1 MARALLPIALVV
13 GVAFAPVCARAEGQL
28 SLKSVSVDL
37 PPGDDMFPNGP
48 GADAINNNCLAC
60 HSADMVLNQPAL
72 PMTQWH
78 AEVDKMRTAYKAPID
93 PKDVDA
99 ILDYL
104 DKCEVPRRPPY
115 HRYRRKSGSNLDIAK
130 PARLTPS
137 WAHCFGGQAMPITA
151 TWPRIMGRRQFIR
164 KPTTAE
170 SIS

>member
-1 MARALLPIALVV
+1 MLRTMLPIALVA
-13 GVAFAPVCARAEGQL
+13 GVAFAPVCARAESQL

-37 PPGDDMFPNGP
+37 PPGDEMFPNGP

-78 AEVDKMRTAYKAPID
+78 AEVDKMRAAYKAPID

-104 DKCEVPRRPPY
+104 VSVKG
-115 HRYRRKSGSNLDIAK
+115 KK
-130 PARLTPS
+130 
-137 WAHCFGGQAMPITA
+137 
-151 TWPRIMGRRQFIR
+151 
-164 KPTTAE
+164 
-170 SIS
+170 

>member
-13 GVAFAPVCARAEGQL
+13 GVAFAPVCARAESQL

-37 PPGDDMFPNGP
+37 PAGDDMFPNGP
-48 GADAINNNCLAC
+48 GADAINSNCLAC
-60 HSADMVLNQPAL
+60 HSADMVLNRPAL

-104 DKCEVPRRPPY
+104 VSVK
-115 HRYRRKSGSNLDIAK
+115 K
-130 PARLTPS
+130 
-137 WAHCFGGQAMPITA
+137 
-151 TWPRIMGRRQFIR
+151 
-164 KPTTAE
+164 
-170 SIS
+170 

>member
-1 MARALLPIALVV
+1 MARVLLPIALVV
-13 GVAFAPVCARAEGQL
+13 GVAFAPVCARAESQL

-99 ILDYL
+99 ILEYL
-104 DKCEVPRRPPY
+104 VSVKGE
-115 HRYRRKSGSNLDIAK
+115 K
-130 PARLTPS
+130 
-137 WAHCFGGQAMPITA
+137 
-151 TWPRIMGRRQFIR
+151 
-164 KPTTAE
+164 
-170 SIS
+170 

>member
-1 MARALLPIALVV
+1 MTRALLPIALVV
-13 GVAFAPVCARAEGQL
+13 GVAFAPVCARAESQL

-93 PKDVDA
+93 PKDVDG

-104 DKCEVPRRPPY
+104 
-115 HRYRRKSGSNLDIAK
+115 
-130 PARLTPS
+130 
-137 WAHCFGGQAMPITA
+137 F
-151 TWPRIMGRRQFIR
+151 
-164 KPTTAE
+164 
-170 SIS
+170 SIKGEK

>member
-1 MARALLPIALVV
+1 MLRPMLPIALVV
-13 GVAFAPVCARAEGQL
+13 GVALAPVCARADSQF

-37 PPGDDMFPNGP
+37 PPGVDLFPNGP

-104 DKCEVPRRPPY
+104 VSVK
-115 HRYRRKSGSNLDIAK
+115 K
-130 PARLTPS
+130 
-137 WAHCFGGQAMPITA
+137 
-151 TWPRIMGRRQFIR
+151 
-164 KPTTAE
+164 
-170 SIS
+170 

>member
-1 MARALLPIALVV
+1 MGRALLPIALVI
-13 GVAFAPVCARAEGQL
+13 GVALAPFCAQAESQL

-72 PMTQWH
+72 PMAQWQ

-104 DKCEVPRRPPY
+104 VSVKGE
-115 HRYRRKSGSNLDIAK
+115 K
-130 PARLTPS
+130 
-137 WAHCFGGQAMPITA
+137 
-151 TWPRIMGRRQFIR
+151 
-164 KPTTAE
+164 
-170 SIS
+170 

>member
-13 GVAFAPVCARAEGQL
+13 GVAFAPVCARAESQL

-37 PPGDDMFPNGP
+37 PPGDDMFPDGP

-99 ILDYL
+99 ILEYL
-104 DKCEVPRRPPY
+104 VSVKGE
-115 HRYRRKSGSNLDIAK
+115 K
-130 PARLTPS
+130 
-137 WAHCFGGQAMPITA
+137 
-151 TWPRIMGRRQFIR
+151 
-164 KPTTAE
+164 
-170 SIS
+170 

>member
-13 GVAFAPVCARAEGQL
+13 GVAFAPVCARAESQL

-37 PPGDDMFPNGP
+37 PAGDDMFPNGP

-104 DKCEVPRRPPY
+104 VSVK
-115 HRYRRKSGSNLDIAK
+115 K
-130 PARLTPS
+130 
-137 WAHCFGGQAMPITA
+137 
-151 TWPRIMGRRQFIR
+151 
-164 KPTTAE
+164 
-170 SIS
+170 